1 MGKVRKTPLN
11 KFFSKISSRLLTKPE
26 TASPE
31 EPAKIPSTLRLIFF
45 IIDWSNTKILSDV
58 FEEENVRFHFI
69 CKARG
74 TASSDILDL
83 LGIGASDKGVVICLE
98 QAVMGP
104 LLIREV
110 RKKLGSKTPGAGI
123 AFMIP
128 LSGISTPVLR
138 VFKESIAKNE
148 KFAAETNAASAGVPV
163 NKGRRATDREG
174 GQRMGDIKND
184 LIISII
190 NQGYSDEF
198 MTVAREAGA
207 TGGTIINARG
217 LAHEGPVKFFGVSV
231 QDEKEII
238 LMLIGRDKTLPI
250 MQAISQ
256 SYGITTKAAGL
267 IFSLPADMVMG
278 LNFE

>member
-1 MGKVRKTPLN
+1 MGKAKKTPLN
-11 KFFSKISSRLLTKPE
+11 NFFSKISSRLLTKQE

-31 EPAKIPSTLRLIFF
+31 ESAKIPSTLRLIFF
-45 IIDWSNTKILSDV
+45 IIDWSNTKLLSDV

-83 LGIGASDKGVVICLE
+83 LGIGASDKAVVICLE

-128 LSGISTPVLR
+128 LSGINTPILR

-148 KFAAETNAASAGVPV
+148 KFAAETNAAFAGVPV
-163 NKGRRATDREG
+163 NRGRRATDREG

-198 MTVAREAGA
+198 MTAAREAGA

-250 MQAISQ
+250 MQAISR

>member
-1 MGKVRKTPLN
+1 MGKAKKTPLN
-11 KFFSKISSRLLTKPE
+11 NFFSRISSKLLAKSGVPL
-26 TASPE
+26 PE
-31 EPAKIPSTLRLIFF
+31 ESAASPSTLRLIFF
-45 IIDWSNTKILSDV
+45 IIDWHNTKLLSNV

-69 CKARG
+69 CRARG

-83 LGIGASDKGVVICLE
+83 LGIGASEKAVVICLE
-98 QAVMGP
+98 QAIMGP

-110 RKKLGSKTPGAGI
+110 RKKLGSKSPGSGI

-128 LSGISTPVLR
+128 LSGINTPVLR

-148 KFAAETNAASAGVPV
+148 KLAAETNAAFAGALV
-163 NKGRRATDREG
+163 NRGRRATDREG
-174 GQRMGDIKND
+174 GQRMADIKND

-190 NQGYSDEF
+190 NHGYSDEF
-198 MTVAREAGA
+198 MTAAREAGA
-207 TGGTIINARG
+207 MGGTIINARG

-238 LMLIGRDKTLPI
+238 LILTSREKTVPI
-250 MQAISQ
+250 MQAVSQ
-256 SYGITTKAAGL
+256 VYGITSKAAGL